1 MPFGWRK
8 RIGPGRF
15 MSLNLSKR
23 GASLTGRLGPMSS
36 NSHTRPPQ
44 DQVAVR
50 HVVAIKEDTMTCA

>member
-36 NSHTRPPQ
+36 NSHTRRLRIRLPFGTWWQ
-44 DQVAVR
+44 SR
-50 HVVAIKEDTMTCA
+50 KTR